1 MASWNFTTS
10 GAAIA
15 KAGAGANT
23 DVIAS
28 VATLAKWSDDV
39 EGTINSRTRID
50 WITNPPTA
58 NFAGFLSELAATK
71 IAYNIVD
78 YDLDGYGSTA
88 KGQTKLN
95 TLDND
100 FEKMIGELRKQEIK
114 EKMV

>member
-39 EGTINSRTRID
+39 EETINSRTRVD
-50 WITNPPTA
+50 WITNAPTA
-58 NFAGFLSELAATK
+58 NFAGFLSELASTK
-71 IAYNIVD
+71 IAFNIVA
-78 YDLDGYGSTA
+78 YDLNGYGSTI
-88 KGQTKLN
+88 KGQTLLDV
-95 TLDND
+95 LDND
-100 FEKMIGELRKQEIK
+100 YEKMIAELRKKEIQ
-114 EKMV
+114 EKMI